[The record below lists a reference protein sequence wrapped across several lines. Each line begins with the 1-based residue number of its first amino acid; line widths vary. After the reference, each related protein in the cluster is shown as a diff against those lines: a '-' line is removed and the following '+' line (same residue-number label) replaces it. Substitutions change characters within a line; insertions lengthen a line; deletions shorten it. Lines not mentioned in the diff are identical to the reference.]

1 MTHEIDHDRRIALVV
16 ESGLV
21 PDAETAELMVDLDAV
36 RIDVLSGRDF
46 LVNVNGRQV
55 VVGTERPSLN

>member
-1 MTHEIDHDRRIALVV
+1 MTHEIDHERRIALVV

-36 RIDVLSGRDF
+36 RIDMLSGRDF

-55 VVGTERPSLN
+55 VVRAGSPSLN